1 VLADYS
7 DRSGRATWLLAE
19 VLAQGLERTLIAT
32 VASPTLLDRLLAGG
46 VKTGDP
52 FDAEVGG
59 PVGGEAE
66 PSAGVPVR
74 VTGTV
79 QAIVAGTTG
88 RGAGTWLS
96 VAFGRGNVLVL
107 SPYLVQI
114 MEPSELWDLGLKP
127 ENFDVVAIKSRVH
140 FRRGFDD
147 SGYARTI
154 LLVEPPEPFV
164 GTVHLDA
171 LPYRHLRPS
180 DFYPYGD
187 PAFDAG

>member
-1 VLADYS
+1 M
-7 DRSGRATWLLAE
+7 
-19 VLAQGLERTLIAT
+19 
-32 VASPTLLDRLLAGG
+32 AGG
-46 VKTGDP
+46 VKAGDP

-66 PSAGVPVR
+66 PSAGAPVR

-79 QAIVAGTTG
+79 QAVVEGTTG
-88 RGAGTWLS
+88 RGAGTWLC
-96 VAFGRGNVLVL
+96 VAFGRGNLLVL

-114 MEPSELWDLGLKP
+114 MEPSELWDLGLEP
-127 ENFDVVAIKSRVH
+127 ADFDVVAIKSRVH

-147 SGYARTI
+147 GGYARTI

-171 LPYRHLRPS
+171 LPYQHLKAT
-180 DFYPYGD
+180 DFYPYGA

>member
-1 VLADYS
+1 
-7 DRSGRATWLLAE
+7 LLAE

-52 FDAEVGG
+52 FDADVGG
-59 PVGGEAE
+59 PVAGEAE

-96 VAFGRGNVLVL
+96 VAFGRG
-107 SPYLVQI
+107 
-114 MEPSELWDLGLKP
+114 
-127 ENFDVVAIKSRVH
+127 
-140 FRRGFDD
+140 
-147 SGYARTI
+147 
-154 LLVEPPEPFV
+154 
-164 GTVHLDA
+164 
-171 LPYRHLRPS
+171 
-180 DFYPYGD
+180 
-187 PAFDAG
+187 